1 MALEQLDSPALAAQA
16 LAPSAE
22 SGPAPTRGRR
32 RVLRASTGW
41 QRVELDELWRYRELL
56 WTLAL
61 RDLKVR
67 YKQTVLGAAWVV
79 LQPASTVIVFQTL
92 FHLTGRAPTGDLPY
106 PIAVLTALLP
116 WQLFASVFGQAG
128 NSMVNNQ
135 GLIRKVYF
143 PRLLI
148 PLSTVLSALVDFL
161 VGMLLLA
168 AMMAWFGMV
177 PGWRVLALPA
187 FLMLAVAAA
196 VAAGLWL
203 SALNLRYR
211 DFRHLIPL
219 FLQLGMFVSPVVY
232 TTSAVVPEQYRLLY
246 GLNPMAGVIEG
257 FRWALL
263 GRAQA
268 PGLALLPSV
277 AMTLLL
283 LGGGLFYFTRTQKDF
298 ADLA

>member
-1 MALEQLDSPALAAQA
+1 
-16 LAPSAE
+16 
-22 SGPAPTRGRR
+22 
-32 RVLRASTGW
+32 
-41 QRVELDELWRYRELL
+41 
-56 WTLAL
+56 
-61 RDLKVR
+61 
-67 YKQTVLGAAWVV
+67 
-79 LQPASTVIVFQTL
+79 
-92 FHLTGRAPTGDLPY
+92 
-106 PIAVLTALLP
+106 
-116 WQLFASVFGQAG
+116 
-128 NSMVNNQ
+128 MVNNQ

-148 PLSTVLSALVDFL
+148 PLSTVLSSLVDFA

-168 AMMAWFGMV
+168 AMMAWFGLV
-177 PGWRVLALPA
+177 PGWRVLALPG
-187 FLMLAVAAA
+187 FLLLAVAAA

-232 TTSAVVPEQYRLLY
+232 TTSAVVPERYRLLY

-263 GRAQA
+263 GRADA
-268 PGLALLPSV
+268 PGLALLPSIAV
-277 AMTLLL
+277 TLLL
-283 LGGGLFYFTRTQKDF
+283 LGGGLLYFTRTQKDF